1 MITPFYKEGSIF
13 LFFQKY
19 IWTNLKVLEI
29 ASAIQ
34 EVIEAGKEISV
45 ANVVTVLKS
54 FIVAKYDKSRLYD
67 NKKVWINRIQ
77 DTFSLMELQ
86 HVC

>member
-1 MITPFYKEGSIF
+1 
-13 LFFQKY
+13 
-19 IWTNLKVLEI
+19 LKVLEI